1 MDLGLTDRVF
11 VLTGASRGL
20 GRATAEV
27 LVAEGA
33 HVLLSSR
40 DQASLD
46 EAVAALG
53 PDRAGGV
60 AADLADATTPDRLV
74 EAALSRFG
82 RLDGALVSVG
92 GPPKG
97 GVLDVSDQQWTDAF
111 ASVFLGAVR
120 MARAVVPVLPDDG
133 AIAMVLSASVKQ
145 PLADL
150 ALSNGLRPGLAMVVK
165 TLADEVGVRG
175 IRVNGLMPG
184 RIDTERVREL
194 DASASDPSAARR
206 GAEVGIPLRRYGRPD
221 EFGRTAAFVLSPAA
235 SYLSGAMIPVDGG
248 AQRSL

>member
-33 HVLLSSR
+33 NVVVSSR

-46 EAVAALG
+46 QAIEALG
-53 PDRAGGV
+53 PDRSLGV
-60 AADLADATTPDRLV
+60 AADLADAATPDRLV
-74 EAALSRFG
+74 EAAVSRFG
-82 RLDGALVSVG
+82 RLDGVLVSVG

-97 GVLDVSDQQWTDAF
+97 GVLDVSDQQWIDAF
-111 ASVFLGAVR
+111 TSVFLGAVR
-120 MARAVVPVLPDDG
+120 LARAVVPVLPSDG
-133 AIAMVLSASVKQ
+133 AIALVLSGSVKQ
-145 PLADL
+145 PLPDL

-165 TLADEVGVRG
+165 TLADEVGPRG

-194 DASASDPSAARR
+194 DASAADPDSARR
-206 GAEVGIPLRRYGRPD
+206 GAEEAIPLRRYGRPD
-221 EFGRTAAFVLSPAA
+221 EFGRAAAFVLSPAA
-235 SYLSGAMIPVDGG
+235 SFVSGAMIPIDGG